1 MIVEEASPYIRAQ
14 NNLETLGLHEMAAAL
29 PDYVRSFAE
38 GEVDLCAALARM
50 TET

>member
-29 PDYVRSFAE
+29 PDYVRSFA
-38 GEVDLCAALARM
+38 
-50 TET
+50 